1 MHHHSIVI
9 FYIPKHLPH
18 PPGVLKTTLAMMIFD
33 EVHED
38 ADRKIAEAITGFY
51 SKLNSGVLYIT
62 Y

>member
-1 MHHHSIVI
+1 
-9 FYIPKHLPH
+9 
-18 PPGVLKTTLAMMIFD
+18 VLKTTLAMMIFD

-38 ADRKIAEAITGFY
+38 ADWKIAEAITGFY